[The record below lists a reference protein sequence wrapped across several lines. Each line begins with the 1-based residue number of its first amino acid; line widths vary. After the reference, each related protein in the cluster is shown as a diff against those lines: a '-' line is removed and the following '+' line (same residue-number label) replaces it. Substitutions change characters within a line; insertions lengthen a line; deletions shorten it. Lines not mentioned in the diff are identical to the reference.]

1 MKAYHVSCIIQM
13 LTNLYFLKLNMH
25 VKISEV
31 VTESITTECVIPVVV
46 QANKDIRG
54 KTHSKRT
61 LRQAREEVMIIMRT
75 KQPQS

>member
-1 MKAYHVSCIIQM
+1 
-13 LTNLYFLKLNMH
+13 MH

-61 LRQAREEVMIIMRT
+61 LRQAREEVMIIMKT